1 MTAKKLCFPFALFA
15 AFLCAIPAA
24 ARQNSAPAYPSAPSS
39 ASGADVYQK
48 RCASCH
54 DQAGSRAPSRDA
66 LQKLSAAR
74 ILRTL
79 DFGLMMA
86 VAYPINR
93 AEREAVANFLGT
105 KVEESPLPASAFCSA
120 NISILSGPANDA
132 WAGWSPSASNAR
144 YQTAERA
151 GLAPGQVRR
160 LKLKWAL
167 GFPGDVTAFAAS
179 SVVNGTLFVG
189 SASGAVEAV
198 DAKTGCT
205 HWVFQANGP
214 VRGAILPVA
223 NGSATS
229 LVLTDLIG
237 WAYALDAKTGKLIWK
252 KRIDDHEAARL
263 TGSSVALERR
273 RIHSGCVV
281 GGNAFARSAIFVLH
295 VSRERHGASRS

>member
-1 MTAKKLCFPFALFA
+1 MPSRKNPMRGAMISGKLCFPMAIFV
-15 AFLCAIPAA
+15 AFICAIPATA
-24 ARQNSAPAYPSAPSS
+24 VQNSAPASPFAPSS
-39 ASGADVYQK
+39 VSGADVYQK
-48 RCASCH
+48 RCAGCH

-93 AEREAVANFLGT
+93 AEREAVANLLGT
-105 KVEESPLPASAFCSA
+105 KADETPLPTSAFCSA
-120 NISILSGPANDA
+120 NISMMSGPASDT
-132 WAGWSPSASNAR
+132 WAGWSPSASNSR

-167 GFPGDVTAFAAS
+167 GYPGDVTAFAAPT
-179 SVVNGTLFVG
+179 VVNGTLFVG

-214 VRGAILPVA
+214 VRAAILPVP
-223 NGSATS
+223 S
-229 LVLTDLIG
+229 
-237 WAYALDAKTGKLIWK
+237 
-252 KRIDDHEAARL
+252 
-263 TGSSVALERR
+263 GSSTT
-273 RIHSGCVV
+273 
-281 GGNAFARSAIFVLH
+281 
-295 VSRERHGASRS
+295 